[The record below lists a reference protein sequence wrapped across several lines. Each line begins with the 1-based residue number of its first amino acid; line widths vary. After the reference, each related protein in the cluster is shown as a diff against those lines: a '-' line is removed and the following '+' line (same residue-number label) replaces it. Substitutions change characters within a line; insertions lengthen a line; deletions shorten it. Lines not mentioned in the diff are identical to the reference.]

1 LSASSR
7 IFFGERD
14 RLARDDI
21 FGDRGGRVDARR
33 PPGGIAGLARR
44 PGAAARLRFGERLL
58 RRRRLQQ
65 CREDRLLRLGGRDLP
80 LFRPDFALTLPVHR
94 PYPLVAADLFGLFTD
109 RRDGLKTAN

>member
-1 LSASSR
+1 RRPTPLWRDVLKPQLQHLPVALER
-7 IFFGERD
+7 ELAHLFGERD

-44 PGAAARLRFGERLL
+44 PGAAARPGFGERLL

-65 CREDRLLRLGGRDLP
+65 CREGRLLRLDGRDLP
-80 LFRPDFALTLPVHR
+80 LIRLAFAPSILS
-94 PYPLVAADLFGLFTD
+94 
-109 RRDGLKTAN
+109 RRYG